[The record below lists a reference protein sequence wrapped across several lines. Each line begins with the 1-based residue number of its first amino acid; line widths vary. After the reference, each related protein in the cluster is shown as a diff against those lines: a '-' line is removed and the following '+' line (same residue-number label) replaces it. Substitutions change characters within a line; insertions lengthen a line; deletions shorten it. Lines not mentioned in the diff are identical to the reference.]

1 MGDMQGLHWVPSTG
15 RLNLATLGYKPVE
28 GGRENDGT
36 LLYIAEA
43 LHKGVVH
50 PGKASEKLDGM

>member
-1 MGDMQGLHWVPSTG
+1 MNGLHWVQSSG

-43 LHKGVVH
+43 LHDGVVH
-50 PGKASEKLDGM
+50 PGKISEKLDGM